1 MDLKTQRKIKKKM
14 YRDRTGLY
22 IESQLKDTD
31 YLVKEGHII
40 TLADRNGVLAIDF
53 QNLDTFIEE
62 LQGIKEIY
70 GT

>member
-1 MDLKTQRKIKKKM
+1 M